1 LEDGTR
7 VLEKQDTAEFAVET
21 IKKWW
26 VKMGSY

>member
-1 LEDGTR
+1 MEPR